1 MDRVSLKSQNAQFG
15 FCSRGGS
22 RILERVRFE
31 EITASVKREPIMG
44 SGGFAPSGSMCWSR
58 GQGLCPLGFLD
69 LDVAGPR
76 NGLLRGLAV

>member
-44 SGGFAPSGSMCWSR
+44 SGGFAFLFNTNLPPILAGPWA
-58 GQGLCPLGFLD
+58 GQGVRGFAL
-69 LDVAGPR
+69 
-76 NGLLRGLAV
+76 